1 MSMSLLM
8 KVLGLGY
15 YLNKKWE
22 IHFGLDDGKLADN
35 YNRRYGGRQSRR
47 HVAQQDGRLNLGVY
61 KEGFDRYKSN
71 EEKIMPFYQ
80 EIKKVIE
87 REGGYVNDP
96 DDPGG
101 ETKYGI
107 SKKAYP
113 NVDIE
118 NLTVDDAVELYKD
131 DYWLPAKIERLPDKL
146 QGQYFDMVV
155 NQGIAKSSKI
165 LQRACNGKNKDK
177 IKVDG
182 KVGPNTIKATARL
195 ESDRLRAYRI
205 MEYARLALTRPELEK
220 YYYGWVKR
228 AMHA

>member
-22 IHFGLDDGKLADN
+22 IHYGLDDGKLADN

-47 HVAQQDGRLNLGVY
+47 HVAQQDGRLNLGVCE
-61 KEGFDRYKSN
+61 EGFDRRKGN

-80 EIKKVIE
+80 EIKKVID

-131 DYWLPAKIERLPDKL
+131 DYWLPAKVERLPDKL

>member
-22 IHFGLDDGKLADN
+22 IHYGLDDGKLADN

-47 HVAQQDGRLNLGVY
+47 HVAQQDGRLNLGVCE
-61 KEGFDRYKSN
+61 EGFDRRKGN

-80 EIKKVIE
+80 EIKKVID

>member
-1 MSMSLLM
+1 MPQ
-8 KVLGLGY
+8 LGFY
-15 YLNKKWE
+15 INKQWE
-22 IHFGLDDGKLADN
+22 IYYGLDDGKLADS
-35 YNRRYGGRQSRR
+35 YNWRYGGRQNCR
-47 HVAQQDGRLNLGVY
+47 HVAQQDGRPCLDICQ
-61 KEGFDRYKSN
+61 KSFDGCKSN

-80 EIKKVIE
+80 EIKKVIK

-131 DYWLPAKIERLPDKL
+131 DYWLPAKIERLPINL

-155 NQGIAKSSKI
+155 NQGIAKSAKI
-165 LQRACNGKNKDK
+165 LQRGCNGKNKEK

>member
-1 MSMSLLM
+1 
-8 KVLGLGY
+8 
-15 YLNKKWE
+15 
-22 IHFGLDDGKLADN
+22 
-35 YNRRYGGRQSRR
+35 
-47 HVAQQDGRLNLGVY
+47 LGVY
-61 KEGFDRYKSN
+61 EESFDGHESN

-80 EIKKVIE
+80 EITKVIG

-113 NVDIE
+113 KVDIK
-118 NLTVDDAVELYKD
+118 NLTMDDAVEIYKD

-155 NQGIAKSSKI
+155 NQGIAKSAKI
-165 LQRACNGKNKDK
+165 LQRACNGKNKSK
-177 IKVDG
+177 IQVDG
-182 KVGPNTIKATARL
+182 KVGPKTIKATAKL
-195 ESDRLRAYRI
+195 EPERLRAYRL

-220 YYYGWVKR
+220 YYYGWVRR
-228 AMHA
+228 ALHA

>member
-1 MSMSLLM
+1 M
-8 KVLGLGY
+8 GIRG
-15 YLNKKWE
+15 
-22 IHFGLDDGKLADN
+22 
-35 YNRRYGGRQSRR
+35 NRYSCDRQGGRY
-47 HVAQQDGRLNLGVY
+47 VTQQDGRLNLGVY
-61 KEGFDRYKSN
+61 EEGFDRHKGN

-80 EIKKVIE
+80 EIKKVID

-113 NVDIE
+113 NVEIE
-118 NLTVDDAVELYKD
+118 NLTVDDAVELYKN

-155 NQGIAKSSKI
+155 NQGIAKSAKI

-182 KVGPNTIKATARL
+182 KVGPNTIKATVKL
-195 ESDRLRAYRI
+195 EPDRLRAYRI
-205 MEYARLALTRPELEK
+205 MEYARLAMTLPKLDK